1 MTKPPL
7 STDGNKYS
15 EFNPLPELVN
25 FLPWEFTVISP
36 EMLDSIKDI
45 ISRVT
50 KVVVHTN
57 ALIMPILVEL
67 ARNGYVE
74 IKEIPLEGIS
84 GNLLIIKRI

>member
-1 MTKPPL
+1 
-7 STDGNKYS
+7 
-15 EFNPLPELVN
+15 
-25 FLPWEFTVISP
+25 
-36 EMLDSIKDI
+36 MLDSIKDI